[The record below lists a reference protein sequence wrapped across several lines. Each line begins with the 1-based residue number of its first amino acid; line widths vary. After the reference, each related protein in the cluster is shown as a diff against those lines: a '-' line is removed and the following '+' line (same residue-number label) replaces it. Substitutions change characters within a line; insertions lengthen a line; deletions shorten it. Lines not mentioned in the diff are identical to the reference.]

1 MPERNRPSFDSDP
14 SEFEPE
20 RVREELQSIGP
31 SFRSRRREDFTDST
45 RPPRKDPE
53 NPVADSPFT
62 TRITGT
68 QRQAVERVHNN
79 RSEAAQEADESFNAP
94 TTVDARKWAESPNE
108 FDYPGVDTVSDSVQR
123 DRAQDLTE
131 FAQSSGIVED
141 VNVESEISVSSD
153 GVDNIMGR
161 ASTDEF
167 GTSSTVQVL
176 DDVESG
182 DVDDPRF
189 DFGPVLAHEVG
200 HAVDFGSGLTF
211 SEALEKDGN
220 EELREEAVEVSKTV
234 RGPFEN
240 ASDDRIDYRSGDG
253 EGSRELV
260 ADFVAARTLQPRA
273 TERIA
278 PDLTDEFDEEFRDE
292 FGRDFDD
299 IV

>member
-1 MPERNRPSFDSDP
+1 MPRRNRPSFDSDP
-14 SEFEPE
+14 SEFDPE
-20 RVREELQSIGP
+20 VVREELQSVGT
-31 SFRSRRREDFTDST
+31 SFRKRQREDFTDST
-45 RPPRKDPE
+45 RPPSEDPE

-94 TTVDARKWAESPNE
+94 TTVDARKWAEAPNK

-141 VNVESEISVSSD
+141 VNVESDISVSSD
-153 GVDNIMGR
+153 GVGNPMGR

-167 GTSSTVQVL
+167 GTSSTVQVR
-176 DDVESG
+176 DDVERG

-211 SEALEKDGN
+211 SEALERDSN

-240 ASDDRIDYRSGDG
+240 ASDERIDYRSGEG

-278 PDLTDEFDEEFRDE
+278 PELTEEFDEEFEDE

>member
-1 MPERNRPSFDSDP
+1 MPRRNRPSFDSDP
-14 SEFEPE
+14 SEFDPE
-20 RVREELQSIGP
+20 VVREELQSAGT
-31 SFRSRRREDFTDST
+31 SFRKRRREDFTDST
-45 RPPRKDPE
+45 RPPSEDPD

-94 TTVDARKWAESPNE
+94 TTTDARKWAEAPNK

-123 DRAQDLTE
+123 DRAEDLTE

-141 VNVESEISVSSD
+141 VNVESDISVSSD
-153 GVDNIMGR
+153 GVGNPMGR

-167 GTSSTVQVL
+167 GTSSTVQVR
-176 DDVESG
+176 DDVERG

-211 SEALEKDGN
+211 SEALEKDSN

-240 ASDDRIDYRSGDG
+240 ASDERIDYRSGEG

-273 TERIA
+273 TERAA
-278 PDLTDEFDEEFRDE
+278 PELTEEFDEEFRDE

>member
-1 MPERNRPSFDSDP
+1 MVDRLSASFDSDP
-14 SEFEPE
+14 EQFDPKF
-20 RVREELQSIGP
+20 VRDELQSVGT
-31 SFRSRRREDFTDST
+31 SFRKRQRQDFTDRT
-45 RPPRKDPE
+45 RPPSEDPD

-94 TTVDARKWAESPNE
+94 TTVDARKWAEQPNR

-123 DRAQDLTE
+123 DRAQDLTD
-131 FAQSSGIVED
+131 FALSSGVVED
-141 VNVESEISVSSD
+141 VSVESDISVASG
-153 GVDNIMGR
+153 GVGNPMGR

-167 GTSSTVQVL
+167 GTSTS
-176 DDVESG
+176 VEVRDNVKSG
-182 DVDDPRF
+182 DVEDPRF
-189 DFGPVLAHEVG
+189 AFGPVLAHEVG

-211 SEALEKDGN
+211 SEALEKDSN
-220 EELREEAVEVSKTV
+220 EQLREQAVTVSKTV

-240 ASDDRIDYRSGDG
+240 ASDNRIDYRSGEG

-260 ADFVAARTLQPRA
+260 ADFVASRTLQPRA
-273 TERIA
+273 TKRIA
-278 PDLTDEFDEEFRDE
+278 PDLTEKFNDEFEDE
-292 FGRDFDD
+292 FAQDFDN